1 MINAKDI
8 WMVVQL
14 GLTERER
21 EGGEREGGERE
32 GENEHCF
39 EVIMLRE

>member
-8 WMVVQL
+8 RMVVQL
-14 GLTERER
+14 GLREI
-21 EGGEREGGERE
+21 EGE